1 MSKPFLITIDTEAD
15 NQWNFDHE
23 ISTECAK
30 FLPRFQELAERYG
43 FKPTWLT
50 NYEMANDDFF
60 CHYMK
65 EKLEAGL
72 CEIGMHLHAWNT
84 PPEYPLEKKFRER
97 DYLIEYPFDVM
108 EKKVA
113 TMTELI
119 EKKFG
124 KKPVSHRSG
133 RWTTNQDYFKILHKY
148 GYKVDCSVTPHIDW
162 TSCVG
167 VTGLAGS
174 NYSKC
179 PETPYYIY
187 DDILEVPMTIRK
199 KHMFVWEKPYTLYS
213 LCRELKRFVFGRNQW
228 LRPDASLLQKP
239 LTKLVDIVSK
249 ENQYLMFM
257 IHSSELMPAG
267 SPNFKTTES
276 IERLYQIIEA
286 IFEKA
291 VSLGY
296 EGKTLREY
304 AENVMIKE
312 VE

>member
-1 MSKPFLITIDTEAD
+1 MKPFLITIDTEAD
-15 NQWNFDHE
+15 NQWDFDHE

-65 EKLEAGL
+65 EKQDEGL

-84 PPEYPLEKKFRER
+84 PPEYPLERKFRER
-97 DYLIEYPFDVM
+97 DYLIEYPFDIM

-119 EKKFG
+119 KNKFG

-162 TSCVG
+162 TNCVG

-174 NYSKC
+174 DYSKC
-179 PETPYYIY
+179 PEKPYYIY
-187 DDILEVPMTIRK
+187 EDILEVPMTIRK

-213 LCRELKRFVFGRNQW
+213 FCREVKRFIFGRSQW

-267 SPNFKTTES
+267 SPNFKTSES
-276 IERLYQIIEA
+276 IELLYQIIEA
-286 IFEKA
+286 IFENA

-304 AENVMIKE
+304 AESR
-312 VE
+312 

>member
-15 NQWNFDHE
+15 NQWDFDHE

-60 CHYMK
+60 YHYMK
-65 EKLEAGL
+65 EKQDDGL

-97 DYLIEYPFDVM
+97 DYLIEYPFDIM
-108 EKKVA
+108 EKKVT

-119 EKKFG
+119 ENKFG

-148 GYKVDCSVTPHIDW
+148 GYKVDCSITPHIDW
-162 TSCVG
+162 TNCVG
-167 VTGLAGS
+167 VTGLVGS
-174 NYSKC
+174 DYSKC
-179 PETPYYIY
+179 PEKPYYIY
-187 DDILEVPMTIRK
+187 KDILEVPMTIRK
-199 KHMFVWEKPYTLYS
+199 KHIFVWEKPYTLYS
-213 LCRELKRFVFGRNQW
+213 FCRELKRFALGRSQW

-276 IERLYQIIEA
+276 IERLYQIIET

-291 VSLGY
+291 VSLEY

-304 AENVMIKE
+304 AESR
-312 VE
+312 

>member
-1 MSKPFLITIDTEAD
+1 MKPFLITIDTEAD
-15 NQWNFDHE
+15 NQWDFDHE

-148 GYKVDCSVTPHIDW
+148 EYKVDCSVTPHIDW

-187 DDILEVPMTIRK
+187 EDILEVPMTIRK
-199 KHMFVWEKPYTLYS
+199 KHMFAWEKPYTLYS
-213 LCRELKRFVFGRNQW
+213 FCREIKRFAFGRNQW
-228 LRPDASLLQKP
+228 LRPDAFLLQKP
-239 LTKLVDIVSK
+239 LTKLVDVVSA

-291 VSLGY
+291 ISLGY

-304 AENVMIKE
+304 AESR
-312 VE
+312 

>member
-1 MSKPFLITIDTEAD
+1 MAKDFLITIDTEAD
-15 NQWNFDHE
+15 NQWDFDHE

-65 EKLEAGL
+65 EKQDDGL

-84 PPEYPLEKKFRER
+84 PPEYPLQKKFRER
-97 DYLIEYPFDVM
+97 DYLIEYPFDIM

-119 EKKFG
+119 ENRFG

-133 RWTTNQDYFKILHKY
+133 RWTTNQDYFKILRKY

-162 TSCVG
+162 TNCVG

-174 NYSKC
+174 DYSKC
-179 PETPYYIY
+179 SEKPYYIY
-187 DDILEVPMTIRK
+187 EDILEVPMTIRK
-199 KHMFVWEKPYTLYS
+199 KHMFVWEKPYTFYT
-213 LCRELKRFVFGRNQW
+213 LCREFKRFAFGRNQW
-228 LRPDASLLQKP
+228 LRPDASLLQRP
-239 LTKLVDIVSK
+239 LTKLIDIVSK

-267 SPNFKTTES
+267 SPNFKTAES
-276 IERLYQIIEA
+276 IERLFQIINA
-286 IFEKA
+286 VFEKA

-296 EGKTLREY
+296 EGKLLREY
-304 AENVMIKE
+304 GESV
-312 VE
+312 

>member
-1 MSKPFLITIDTEAD
+1 MKSFLITIDTEAD
-15 NQWNFDHE
+15 NQWDFDHE

-30 FLPRFQELAERYG
+30 FLPRFQELAERFG

-60 CHYMK
+60 CRYMK
-65 EKLEAGL
+65 EKQDDGL

-97 DYLIEYPFDVM
+97 DYLIEYPFDIM

-119 EKKFG
+119 ENKFG

-162 TSCVG
+162 TNCVG

-174 NYSKC
+174 DYSKC
-179 PETPYYIY
+179 SEKPYYIY
-187 DDILEVPMTIRK
+187 KDILEVPMTIRE
-199 KHMFVWEKPYTLYS
+199 KHMFVWEKPYTLYT
-213 LCRELKRFVFGRNQW
+213 LCREFKRFTFGRNQW
-228 LRPDASLLQKP
+228 LRPDASLLQRP
-239 LTKLVDIVSK
+239 LTKLIDIVSK

-267 SPNFKTTES
+267 SPNFKTPES

-296 EGKTLREY
+296 EGKTLREFY
-304 AENVMIKE
+304 ENGV
-312 VE
+312 

>member
-1 MSKPFLITIDTEAD
+1 MKPFLITIDTEAD
-15 NQWNFDHE
+15 NQWDFDHE

-65 EKLEAGL
+65 EKQDEGL

-84 PPEYPLEKKFRER
+84 SPEYPLEKKFRER
-97 DYLIEYPFDVM
+97 DYLIEYPFDIM
-108 EKKVA
+108 EKKVV

-119 EKKFG
+119 ENKFG

-162 TSCVG
+162 TDCVG

-174 NYSKC
+174 DYSKC
-179 PETPYYIY
+179 PEKPYYIY
-187 DDILEVPMTIRK
+187 EDILEVPMTIRK

-213 LCRELKRFVFGRNQW
+213 LCRELKRFVLGRNQW

-276 IERLYQIIEA
+276 IERLYQIIES
-286 IFEKA
+286 IFKRA

-304 AENVMIKE
+304 AESR
-312 VE
+312 

>member
-1 MSKPFLITIDTEAD
+1 MKKFLITIDTESD
-15 NQWNFDHE
+15 NQWDYDNP
-23 ISTECAK
+23 ISTENAK
-30 FLPRFQELAERYG
+30 FLPRFQELCERYK

-65 EKLEAGL
+65 EKQDDRL

-84 PPEYPLEKKFRER
+84 PPDYSLKKTHRER
-97 DYLIEYPFDVM
+97 DYLIEYPVDIM
-108 EKKVA
+108 DKKVA

-124 KKPVSHRSG
+124 KSPITHRSG
-133 RWTTNQDYFKILHKY
+133 RWTTNQKYFEILHKY
-148 GYKVDCSVTPHIDW
+148 GYKVDCSVTPHINW
-162 TSCVG
+162 TKDVG
-167 VTGLAGS
+167 ATGIPGS
-174 NYSKC
+174 DYSKC
-179 PETPYYIY
+179 PEKPYYIY
-187 DDILEVPMTIRK
+187 KDILEVPMTIRK

-239 LTKLVDIVSK
+239 LIKLIDIISK

-267 SPNFKTTES
+267 SPNFKDEES
-276 IERLYQIIEA
+276 IKLLYQIIDN
-286 IFEKA
+286 IFKY
-291 VSLGY
+291 SSRLGY
-296 EGKTLREY
+296 EGISLRDF
-304 AENVMIKE
+304 AKQPAI
-312 VE
+312 